1 MANIAIKNNFKVGT
15 KVRVY
20 CPYGSFEYEDTVTAV
35 SPKGMSISVGESKY
49 KPLNNNFATNISRW
63 GIGTIT
69 VIATKWAFKTFCKNL
84 KSIKT
89 SWKKENIM
97 SNKEYLLISESFEF
111 KSNIKPNK
119 KW

>member
-49 KPLNNNFATNISRW
+49 KPLNNNVATNISRW

-69 VIATKWAFKTFCKNL
+69 VIATK
-84 KSIKT
+84 
-89 SWKKENIM
+89 
-97 SNKEYLLISESFEF
+97 
-111 KSNIKPNK
+111 
-119 KW
+119 

>member
-49 KPLNNNFATNISRW
+49 NDRNFYPLKLSPFRR
-63 GIGTIT
+63 
-69 VIATKWAFKTFCKNL
+69 
-84 KSIKT
+84 
-89 SWKKENIM
+89 
-97 SNKEYLLISESFEF
+97 LLPLVSHVHHF
-111 KSNIKPNK
+111 
-119 KW
+119 